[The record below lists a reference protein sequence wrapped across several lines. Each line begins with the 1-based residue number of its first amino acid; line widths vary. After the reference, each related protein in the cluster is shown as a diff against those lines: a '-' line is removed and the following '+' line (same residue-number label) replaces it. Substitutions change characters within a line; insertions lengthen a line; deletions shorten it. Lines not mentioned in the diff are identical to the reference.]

1 MFEFHSSSSKISF
14 LQPFLEVFN
23 CLARLRKGTDKFIG
37 VNFIFISEVEITGL
51 GESLI
56 VPASKSSYLL

>member
-14 LQPFLEVFN
+14 LQPFFEVFN
-23 CLARLRKGTDKFIG
+23 CLARLREGTDKFIG
-37 VNFIFISEVEITGL
+37 VNFIFISEVEVTGL
-51 GESLI
+51 GEGLI

>member
-23 CLARLRKGTDKFIG
+23 CLACLRERTDKFIR
-37 VNFIFISEVEITGL
+37 VNFIFISEVEVTGL